1 MQSVKRPC
9 MNVTLRATDPAG
21 SDKHVG
27 MTEVKLIDS
36 RGAVDVV
43 LLQHTQGVVQRLG
56 FVLLQN
62 EDGKFLKQG
71 FDKVHLSDKQLH
83 GQHGRLD
90 WSDW

>member
-1 MQSVKRPC
+1 

-71 FDKVHLSDKQLH
+71 FDKVHLSDKLH

-90 WSDW
+90 